1 MLIKVVSDIGLKN
14 KLFLLFNLFLL
25 GQDLYTVVRCFFI
38 KFSS

>member
-14 KLFLLFNLFLL
+14 QLFLLFNLFLL
-25 GQDLYTVVRCFFI
+25 GQDLCTVVRYCFI